1 MRARAS
7 LVLVACVAV
16 ASAAKAQQPPAPPAH
31 DSDAACTAAYT
42 GGQRLRKKG
51 QLTAAKKQLTTCA
64 SPACSSVLRDDCT
77 RWLAE
82 VAALMPSLVIAARGP
97 SGEDATDVRVLVD
110 GTVLADRVGGVPLEV
125 DPGPHRLRF
134 EMQGAQPLEK
144 DVVVREGERARRID
158 VAFVAGSASASAS
171 ESTSASAP
179 APTAASTA
187 EPSPPG
193 ESQEHRRPI
202 PTLAWV
208 LGGVG
213 AAALAVG
220 IGFEIDGLSKRSSL
234 GSCYGNCNQ
243 SDVDAAKRSFNIGD
257 VATGIGIVGLAA
269 AAYVFFTRPAS
280 QPSTTSSG
288 LHLDVVPGAR
298 GATAGVRAAF

>member
-1 MRARAS
+1 MMRARAS
-7 LVLVACVAV
+7 LVLAACLAV
-16 ASAAKAQQPPAPPAH
+16 ASAAQAQQQPPRMPPAN

-42 GGQRLRKKG
+42 GAQRLRKKG
-51 QLTAAKKQLTTCA
+51 ALTAARKELTLCA
-64 SPACSSVLRDDCT
+64 SPSCSSVLRDDCT

-97 SGEDATDVRVLVD
+97 SGDDAMDVQVLVD
-110 GTVLADRVGGVPLEV
+110 GTVLADRIGGVPVEL

-134 EMQGAQPLEK
+134 EMQGAQPVEK

-171 ESTSASAP
+171 ASEA
-179 APTAASTA
+179 
-187 EPSPPG
+187 PPG
-193 ESQEHRRPI
+193 EPRQPGRPI

-234 GSCYGNCNQ
+234 GACFGNC
-243 SDVDAAKRSFNIGD
+243 SRDDVDAAKRSFTIGD
-257 VATGIGIVGLAA
+257 IATGIGIVGLAV

-280 QPSTTSSG
+280 QASSTSSG
-288 LHLDVVPGAR
+288 FQFDVVPGAG
-298 GATAGVRAAF
+298 GATAGVKSAF